1 MSDHHE
7 DQPDSVKIPSRPS
20 LADAVGLALILPP
33 RPPDDGDPVARLQ
46 AVLRA
51 ALDS

>member
-1 MSDHHE
+1 MGDHHE
-7 DQPDSVKIPSRPS
+7 DQPDPVEIPSPLS
-20 LADAVGLALILPP
+20 LADAVGFALILPP
-33 RPPDDGDPVARLQ
+33 RPETDGDPVARLQ